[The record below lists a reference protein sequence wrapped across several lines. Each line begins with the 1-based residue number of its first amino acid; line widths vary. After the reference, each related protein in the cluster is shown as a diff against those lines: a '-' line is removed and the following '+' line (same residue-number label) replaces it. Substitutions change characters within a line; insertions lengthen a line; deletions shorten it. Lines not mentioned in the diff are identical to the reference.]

1 MRKPAGKGGQER
13 EDLLG
18 ILSMFLI
25 SRGAILLIGFIALG
39 TIAQGPYLLSSGYS
53 GDALQDIIKISGR
66 FDSGVYL
73 TIVRDGY
80 IYNPANIADPST
92 NVAFFPLYPLLIWL
106 LGSTGLSYKAAAAII
121 SNLCA
126 LGFSF
131 MLFKLLSMDFSPSDS
146 KRAVIY
152 VLIFPVSFFFSAV
165 YTESLFL
172 LLTVSSFYFARKS
185 NWLAAGVLGG
195 LSALA
200 RPTGF
205 LLFLPLAFEYLY
217 QKRFDL
223 RQVRP
228 NVLALLLVPLGVLLF
243 MAYCQAQ
250 FGDALA
256 FAHSTAQRNGQ
267 SALSGQT
274 LNLFKTLFRQ
284 DPNDAPFPMNYVY
297 LSTALSAIA
306 ISFAS
311 FKFLRKSYAIYAV
324 LFVFAAFGL
333 GRIEGIMRYSAAVFP
348 LFAMLAIAGRNRTVD
363 IAITSLF
370 LVLLSLFTTMFVLG
384 YKMW

>member
-39 TIAQGPYLLSSGYS
+39 TIAQGPLYSSAYS
-53 GDALQDIIKISGR
+53 GNALKDVIGMAVR
-66 FDSGVYL
+66 ADSGWYLSIVNKGYVY
-73 TIVRDGY
+73 DA
-80 IYNPANIADPST
+80 ANIAGVS